1 MKSKKIK
8 GLELEH
14 GFCSTFI
21 KQEKTL
27 TKGSSDTLKDN
38 QKATDKPK
46 NHTDEI

>member
-1 MKSKKIK
+1 MKPKKIK

-14 GFCSTFI
+14 GLCSTFI

-27 TKGSSDTLKDN
+27 IKGSSDTLKDN

-46 NHTDEI
+46 KPCDEI